1 MLVCVVK
8 GYSLS
13 NAAGELG
20 FTLEEAV
27 RLKDSLMEKLRTKTT
42 ADLVRLGIYA
52 QVDEDH

>member
-13 NAAGELG
+13 NATAELG
-20 FTLEEAV
+20 FTLEDAV
-27 RLKDSLMEKLRTKTT
+27 RLKASLMEKLRTKTT

-52 QVDEDH
+52 QADEGH